1 MRSQIVHDEPHVVVD
16 QERRGA
22 RVGDAPEASTEILA
36 LAGVEAGRRLVEAE
50 EPWPHRDR
58 ARHTDQ
64 LALALRELRGHRVGQ
79 RVKVDQLERLERGVS
94 SPTRAV
100 RRARPRSA
108 RNEGRSAATVRFSRT
123 VRSSNSSVL
132 CQVRARPRRAR
143 TCGGIPVRSRPS
155 SSTLPGVPDEAG
167 DRVDERRLAGAVR
180 ADEADQLAL
189 RDLEID
195 VLDGVD
201 SSEPHRQARRA
212 QDGAHGGVA
221 SALRPAR
228 ACAVR

>member
-1 MRSQIVHDEPHVVVD
+1 MRSQMFMTSPMSWSIKSVVVP
-16 QERRGA
+16 A
-22 RVGDAPEASTEILA
+22 SAMPPEPSTEILA
-36 LAGVEAGRRLVEAE
+36 LARVEAGRRLVEAE

-79 RVKVDQLERLERGVS
+79 RVKVDQLERLERGVRHR
-94 SPTRAV
+94 RAPSDELARQRQERGPV
-100 RRARPRSA
+100 RRDGEVLSHGEVVEQLGALPGPCQAAPRPD
-108 RNEGRSAATVRFSRT
+108 VRWH
-123 VRSSNSSVL
+123 
-132 CQVRARPRRAR
+132 PREVA
-143 TCGGIPVRSRPS
+143 PVQLDP
-155 SSTLPGVPDEAG
+155 PGVPDEAG
-167 DRVDERRLAGAVR
+167 DRVDERRLARAVR

-189 RDLEID
+189 GDLEID

-221 SALRPAR
+221 SALRRAR